1 MRRIALILALL
12 MCCAC
17 LAEGISCDTRFNGCA
32 GLPVTWTVHDE
43 SRPVEWIVYK
53 ADEDTVV
60 CKSDS
65 SGSAFGFTPAKGGQ
79 YICVC
84 RLENGD
90 VLLSDEVFIVDAL
103 YMGVFEQD
111 ANAKTSDPIEWTVL
125 AVKDGKALVTSK
137 YILEHRSYFNPWW
150 IKYKYTFWAYS
161 YISDF
166 STNYWGSMPE
176 DPSRLITINGR
187 NGILWED
194 RKSRRSEEDLYE
206 SNMHIRWY
214 LNHDFLE
221 KTFTEAERA
230 RICLTHLTN
239 PDNPES
245 KVDGGP
251 DTDDYIFFLS
261 YTEVKAYMPDPA
273 DRKTK
278 LTTSAKRLRPDIT
291 EPVYWL
297 RTPGHTRVDAMIV
310 YGSNGNMTYWGTDVG
325 HSNVG
330 VRPCM
335 WISIGG

>member
-12 MCCAC
+12 ICCAC
-17 LAEGISCDTRFNGCA
+17 LAEGIGCDTRFNGCV
-32 GLPVTWTVHDE
+32 GLPVTWTLEEGYTASQWLVYLVDE
-43 SRPVEWIVYK
+43 DKIVY
-53 ADEDTVV
+53 ETQS
-60 CKSDS
+60 SDS
-65 SGSAFGFTPAKGGQ
+65 VFSYTPTKRGQ
-79 YICVC
+79 YVCVC
-84 RLENGD
+84 RLQNGD
-90 VLLSDEVFIVDAL
+90 ALVSGEMSVADAL

-111 ANAKTSDPIEWTVL
+111 ANDKTSDPIEWTIL
-125 AVKDGKALVTSK
+125 AVEDGKALVMSK
-137 YILEHRSYFNPWW
+137 YILENRSYFNPWW

-206 SNMHIRWY
+206 SNLHTRWY

-221 KTFTEAERA
+221 QTFTEAERA
-230 RICLTHLTN
+230 RICLSHLTN

-245 KVDGGP
+245 HVAGGP
-251 DTDDYIFFLS
+251 DTDDYIFFLN
-261 YTEVKAYMPDPA
+261 YKEVLKYLPNAA
-273 DRKTK
+273 DRKAK
-278 LTTSAKRLRPDIT
+278 LSTSARRGPIKNE

-297 RTPGHTRVDAMIV
+297 RSPGHTRVDAMII
-310 YGSNGNMTYWGTDVG
+310 YGSNGNMSYWGTDVG
-325 HSNVG
+325 HSNCG

-335 WISIGG
+335 WINIGG